1 MTLAACFLCG
11 EAFPAQARDIKLSTW
26 NLDWLSLRQTGD
38 PALPDDVHGRKPR
51 DFIRLHQYATHLN
64 ADLIA
69 FQEVDG
75 PEPAAQVFDPQTYQ
89 IILSNAPVIQRV
101 GLAVRRPLNVT
112 VNEELSALD
121 VTAPDAPHHLR
132 TGLDVT
138 VSDGKSHLRILVVH
152 LKTGCWDQPLTQRKH
167 SCPTLYQQFQ
177 VLEDWIAERQD
188 EGEPY
193 AVLGDFNRRLT
204 MHDPLMQQIKHDAPV
219 LLTTAG
225 KASPC
230 WNGEYFIDHILLG
243 NEARSWL
250 VPESLR
256 VMTYQN
262 DSAPEG
268 LSDHCPVSVRLHLP

>member
-1 MTLAACFLCG
+1 MCG

-26 NLDWLSLRQTGD
+26 NLDWLSLKQTGD
-38 PALPDDVHGRKPR
+38 PALPDDVHGRKPN
-51 DFIRLHQYATHLN
+51 DFIRLHHYATHLN
-64 ADLIA
+64 ADIIA

-75 PEPAAQVFDPQTYQ
+75 PEPAARVFDPQTYQ
-89 IILSNAPVIQRV
+89 IILSQAPVIQRV
-101 GLAVRRPLNVT
+101 GLAVKRPFNVK

-121 VTAPDAPHHLR
+121 VTGPEASHHLR

-138 VSDGKSHLRILVVH
+138 VSDGTSHLRILVVH

-177 VLEDWIAERQD
+177 ILEDWIAERQD

-193 AVLGDFNRRLT
+193 AILGDFNRRLT
-204 MHDPLMQQIKHDAPV
+204 LHDPLMQQIEHDAPV

-230 WNGEYFIDHILLG
+230 WSGEYFIDHIMLG
-243 NEARSWL
+243 NDARSWL
-250 VPESLR
+250 IPDSLR
-256 VMTYQN
+256 VMTYRN
-262 DSAPEG
+262 DTLPDG

>member
-1 MTLAACFLCG
+1 MCG

-26 NLDWLSLRQTGD
+26 NLDWLSLKQTGD
-38 PALPDDVHGRKPR
+38 PALPDDVHGRKPD

-64 ADLIA
+64 ADIIA

-75 PEPAAQVFDPQTYQ
+75 PEPAARVFDPQTYQ
-89 IILSNAPVIQRV
+89 IILSQAPVIQRV
-101 GLAVRRPLNVT
+101 GLAVKRPLHVT

-121 VTAPDAPHHLR
+121 VAGPEASHHLR

-138 VSDGKSHLRILVVH
+138 VSDGTEHLRILVVH

-177 VLEDWIAERQD
+177 ILEDWIAERQD

-204 MHDPLMQQIKHDAPV
+204 LHDPLMQQIEHDAPV

-230 WNGEYFIDHILLG
+230 WGGEYFIDHIMLG

-250 VPESLR
+250 IPDSLR
-256 VMTYQN
+256 VMTYRN
-262 DSAPEG
+262 DTLPDG